1 MHDFFKKIQ
10 LKKNNYQGGVQLKC
24 HWLQVLKGWG
34 CERENKK
41 VNNKK
46 VDRMAHGKF
55 PWIFP

>member
-1 MHDFFKKIQ
+1 
-10 LKKNNYQGGVQLKC
+10 
-24 HWLQVLKGWG
+24 VLKGLG